1 MLRPFLIIGV
11 GGSGGKTLRGI
22 KYQLELKLQ
31 QVGWKSGIPAAWQFL
46 HFDTPTAQDGVDFAV
61 PFLPHQEYRGL
72 VSTGAS
78 YHTTYRS
85 IESAHSSN
93 AAVYHDIQRQLPNPA
108 QVKVDVTKGAGQF
121 RAVGRV
127 VALAAA
133 RDIVTAARGAF
144 ARLNDAAAMGELQ
157 TLGQLLRARDTGGDG
172 NPTVIVISSIAG
184 GSGAGQYLD
193 IIEIVKS
200 TVKQQPWSN
209 EFFSILYAPDVF
221 DQLSVTAGMPGNA
234 LAAIAEPMNG
244 FWTESPSDA
253 TLELFK
259 HQGVAPSYGGAMD
272 RVGAAYPFIVGR
284 SNSKVTF
291 DDQSAVYNAVAT
303 SLTAWISDERV
314 QDDMIAYSS
323 GNWQARVGANVLPDA
338 SGLASPVHHSPA
350 FSSMGFGRVT
360 LGREKFLEYSAE
372 RFARSVVDR
381 MLYAH
386 VEDDKL
392 FARMTEREWVESRA
406 DSAYQRFINELRLN
420 EETEDHDQV
429 IDALRPSEH
438 LVQIQAELSR
448 AVDQRLSDP

>member
-1 MLRPFLIIGV
+1 
-11 GGSGGKTLRGI
+11 
-22 KYQLELKLQ
+22 
-31 QVGWKSGIPAAWQFL
+31 
-46 HFDTPTAQDGVDFAV
+46 
-61 PFLPHQEYRGL
+61 
-72 VSTGAS
+72 
-78 YHTTYRS
+78 
-85 IESAHSSN
+85 
-93 AAVYHDIQRQLPNPA
+93 
-108 QVKVDVTKGAGQF
+108 
-121 RAVGRV
+121 
-127 VALAAA
+127 
-133 RDIVTAARGAF
+133 
-144 ARLNDAAAMGELQ
+144 
-157 TLGQLLRARDTGGDG
+157 
-172 NPTVIVISSIAG
+172 
-184 GSGAGQYLD
+184 
-193 IIEIVKS
+193 
-200 TVKQQPWSN
+200 
-209 EFFSILYAPDVF
+209 
-221 DQLSVTAGMPGNA
+221 
-234 LAAIAEPMNG
+234 
-244 FWTESPSDA
+244 
-253 TLELFK
+253 
-259 HQGVAPSYGGAMD
+259 MD

-323 GNWQARVGANVLPDA
+323 GNWQARVGANVLPDE
-338 SGLASPVHHSPA
+338 SGLISPVHRSPA

-429 IDALRPSEH
+429 IDALRPTEH

-448 AVDQRLSDP
+448 AVDQRLSDPSQLDKSGGLDLTTWSDRLLNEYSARSGSSCTVTSSHGRCCSTSGSPRCRRTFCTRSPLTSPSPDCRS